1 MTGVCYKRKEGN
13 ALFNNTLNTFLFM
26 VILNRPGNNILLKVH
41 GWGNG
46 QNNDDLSYKQRHVA
60 IFNIV

>member
-26 VILNRPGNNILLKVH
+26 VILNRPGNNILLKVLD
-41 GWGNG
+41 GGMGKIMMTCLINK
-46 QNNDDLSYKQRHVA
+46 DM
-60 IFNIV
+60 